1 MGSPCSTS
9 NLFQLVT
16 MLKCTSVSLL
26 VIFASL
32 IIQCLSDCECSKK
45 TTTDE
50 NSGKEIGDC
59 KTTLKGKSWCYVS
72 SDSTCTDKEESKRES
87 GSFFSKEA
95 CNIKKEQEKKR
106 NLDDYDDDDYDYYE
120 DIMKMMKMKIVLV
133 QISQ

>member
-9 NLFQLVT
+9 NLLQPVR
-16 MLKCTSVSLL
+16 MLKCTSVSLF

-32 IIQCLSDCECSKK
+32 IIQCLSDFECSQK
-45 TTTDE
+45 TTTDK

-72 SDSTCTDKEESKRES
+72 SDSTCTDIEESKRES

-95 CNIKKEQEKKR
+95 CDIEKEQEKKR
-106 NLDDYDDDDYDYYE
+106 NLEDDEDDYDY
-120 DIMKMMKMKIVLV
+120 
-133 QISQ
+133 